1 MKQEINQEL
10 LGTFRD
16 RDAPDIH
23 TLMVKQDQQDMFGL
37 RINKRS
43 CPEVNHLFD
52 YDIEEY
58 ISLLQ
63 LR

>member
-1 MKQEINQEL
+1 
-10 LGTFRD
+10 
-16 RDAPDIH
+16 
-23 TLMVKQDQQDMFGL
+23 MFGL

-63 LR
+63 LRQMFRLDDDVLLNWSRPQWSNFLREH